1 MAPPRTKRLDPGEGH
16 QLLVKLRLPPDVLE
30 MIDAKARENGW
41 TLNRTI
47 INLLASLPHLDR
59 EARSVDA
66 VRQLEILLHDM
77 AARMT
82 WLKIEDELLN
92 AVDAALAAPANA
104 PAALDKLR
112 AARAA
117 MLLHERQM
125 KKRNTP

>member
-1 MAPPRTKRLDPGEGH
+1 MAPRRTKHLDPGEGH

-30 MIDAKARENGW
+30 MIDARARQNGW

-47 INLLASLPHLDR
+47 VNLLASLPHLDR

-117 MLLHERQM
+117 MLLHERQ
-125 KKRNTP
+125 